1 MTERTQF
8 IGSHLPRVA
17 SDPSPVWSRFGA
29 ERNLSFA
36 SHASPTSLLAKG
48 RPSVVFRSRNFAFL
62 VGAGEL
68 ECDGAM
74 RPPSLR
80 L

>member
-1 MTERTQF
+1 MPERAQF

-17 SDPSPVWSRFGA
+17 SDPPPVWSRFGA
-29 ERNLSFA
+29 ERNLRLA
-36 SHASPTSLLAKG
+36 SHASPTRLLAKS

-62 VGAGEL
+62 VGAGGL

>member
-1 MTERTQF
+1 MTERAQF

-48 RPSVVFRSRNFAFL
+48 WPSVGSVTAVFL
-62 VGAGEL
+62 I
-68 ECDGAM
+68 
-74 RPPSLR
+74 
-80 L
+80 